1 MSKHL
6 GMLAGGTG
14 ITPMLQIIRAIVKNP
29 KDKTKVDLIYANVN
43 VDDILLREE
52 LDSLAKEHPQQF
64 NVLHFLNNPPEN
76 WEGGSGFVTKE
87 AIQERFPKPADD
99 IKILLCGPPPM
110 INAMKKHLEEL
121 GYDKPNTV
129 SKMPDVS
136 SAVTR
141 LSRYDIMLLN
151 VLFSSLSLSL
161 LDTAASICFL
171 NWSRTTMRYKKV
183 VR

>member
-1 MSKHL
+1 MRYHPEMSKHL

-151 VLFSSLSLSL
+151 VLFSSLSLFSTL
-161 LDTAASICFL
+161 QQVFAF
-171 NWSRTTMRYKKV
+171 
-183 VR
+183 